1 MIESIQYYTNHFI
14 VEPAEEVSATIL
26 TTLTDLTNRIAL
38 DTIVQIAITAPL
50 FYLHYNLFALGF
62 TLGFVLNDQ
71 AKSIVDKVN
80 VVYNAQRSTFEKVLL
95 VAIGTPLILITMPT
109 SIVIATLY
117 YSAQW
122 GSILYEDSL
131 QRQPP
136 LPQPGDVPLNNVVVV

>member
-14 VEPAEEVSATIL
+14 VEPVESVSATIL
-26 TTLTDLTNRIAL
+26 TPLIDLTNRIAL
-38 DTIVQIAITAPL
+38 DTILQIAITAPL

-62 TLGFVLNDQ
+62 TLGFVLNEQ
-71 AKSIVDKVN
+71 TKGIVDKVN
-80 VVYNAQRSTFEKVLL
+80 VVYNAQRSVIEKLLL
-95 VAIGTPLILITMPT
+95 VGIGTPLILITMPT

-131 QRQPP
+131 QRQPDQQP
-136 LPQPGDVPLNNVVVV
+136 PGDVQVNPV